1 MSTENTQPSQAPEST
16 EEKAKKPVPEEFF
29 RQPYS
34 FVRRG
39 DRLTARRQ
47 KAWDTY
53 SPTHVLDIPRLRT
66 DTSVAPEAT
75 FDPVKIY
82 GREAYQV
89 VEIGSGLG
97 EAIVHR
103 AAEVP
108 EANFLAVEVYTPGI
122 ADLLLKMGNAGVE
135 NVRVAQ
141 ANAPELLDNMLEE
154 NSVDE
159 LWVFFPDPWHKS
171 RHHKRRLVSPAFA
184 DKVARVLKPGG
195 VLLTHDVVVSE
206 HNTEEAVERLR
217 DTIQVKVTPLT
228 ESGWTDLFHRSG
240 FGNITTI
247 SGGMTLL
254 SPKGLIYDEGWRRG
268 APFAR
273 SARDGERRG
282 FGFRYHQRIGGA
294 S

>member
-89 VEIGSGLG
+89 
-97 EAIVHR
+97 
-103 AAEVP
+103 
-108 EANFLAVEVYTPGI
+108 LAVEVYTPGI
-122 ADLLLKMGNAGVE
+122 ADLLLKMGTAGVE

-195 VLLTHDVVVSE
+195 IWRLATDWEEYALVMREVLEAHPDFENV
-206 HNTEEAVERLR
+206 NPGAGATEENPQGGWAPRWEGRTLTSFERKAQEAGR
-217 DTIQVKVTPLT
+217 RAHDLT
-228 ESGWTDLFHRSG
+228 
-240 FGNITTI
+240 
-247 SGGMTLL
+247 
-254 SPKGLIYDEGWRRG
+254 YRRK
-268 APFAR
+268 
-273 SARDGERRG
+273 
-282 FGFRYHQRIGGA
+282 
-294 S
+294 

>member
-159 LWVFFPDPWHKS
+159 LWVFFPDPGISPATTSAAWCP
-171 RHHKRRLVSPAFA
+171 RRLPIRLRACSSPAAFGA
-184 DKVARVLKPGG
+184 WRPTGR
-195 VLLTHDVVVSE
+195 S
-206 HNTEEAVERLR
+206 
-217 DTIQVKVTPLT
+217 TPW
-228 ESGWTDLFHRSG
+228 SCVRF
-240 FGNITTI
+240 
-247 SGGMTLL
+247 
-254 SPKGLIYDEGWRRG
+254 WRRT
-268 APFAR
+268 PILR
-273 SARDGERRG
+273 T
-282 FGFRYHQRIGGA
+282 
-294 S
+294 

>member
-1 MSTENTQPSQAPEST
+1 MAETQNAPENPEVNTAQDSGKR
-16 EEKAKKPVPEEFF
+16 EVPVEFR

-53 SPTHVLDIPRLRT
+53 APTHVLDIPRT
-66 DTSVAPEAT
+66 HADTSVAPEAS
-75 FDPVKIY
+75 FNPEELY
-82 GREAYQV
+82 GRSAYQV

-122 ADLLLKMGNAGVE
+122 ADLLLKMGQAGVE

-171 RHHKRRLVSPAFA
+171 RHHKRRLVSPDFA
-184 DKVARVLKPGG
+184 SKVARVLKPGG
-195 VLLTHDVVVSE
+195 IWRLATDWEEYALVMREVLDAHPDFENVHAGEGV
-206 HNTEEAVERLR
+206 TEE
-217 DTIQVKVTPLT
+217 DP
-228 ESGWTDLFHRSG
+228 
-240 FGNITTI
+240 
-247 SGGMTLL
+247 
-254 SPKGLIYDEGWRRG
+254 
-268 APFAR
+268 
-273 SARDGERRG
+273 
-282 FGFRYHQRIGGA
+282 IGGWA
-294 S
+294 PRWEGRTLTSFERKAREAGRNAHDLTYRRK

>member
-66 DTSVAPEAT
+66 DTSVSPEAT

-159 LWVFFPDPWHKS
+159 LWVFCWSPPVPTMSTAWGLMS
-171 RHHKRRLVSPAFA
+171 TVSALAIMPAASAPSSSGVSPLEW
-184 DKVARVLKPGG
+184 R
-195 VLLTHDVVVSE
+195 
-206 HNTEEAVERLR
+206 AVRK
-217 DTIQVKVTPLT
+217 D
-228 ESGWTDLFHRSG
+228 
-240 FGNITTI
+240 
-247 SGGMTLL
+247 
-254 SPKGLIYDEGWRRG
+254 
-268 APFAR
+268 A
-273 SARDGERRG
+273 
-282 FGFRYHQRIGGA
+282 RIGCSVWPVMMWSIA
-294 S
+294 QATSVSVRFWCLTSWLRMYFQVISCVVMC